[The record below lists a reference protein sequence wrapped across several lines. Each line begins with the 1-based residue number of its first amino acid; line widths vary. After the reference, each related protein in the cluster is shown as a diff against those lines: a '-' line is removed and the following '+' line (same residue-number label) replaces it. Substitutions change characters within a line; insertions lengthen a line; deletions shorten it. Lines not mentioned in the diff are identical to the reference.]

1 MIDFIRCLVHEI
13 LYKRA
18 HGCPMCRDGLSGP
31 ALRGEHYETTDGK
44 PLLLPVSLPVSLPA
58 LLTPPVV
65 PS

>member
-1 MIDFIRCLVHEI
+1 MIDFVRCLVHEI

-44 PLLLPVSLPVSLPA
+44 PLPLPVSLPA
-58 LLTPPVV
+58 PLTPPVV